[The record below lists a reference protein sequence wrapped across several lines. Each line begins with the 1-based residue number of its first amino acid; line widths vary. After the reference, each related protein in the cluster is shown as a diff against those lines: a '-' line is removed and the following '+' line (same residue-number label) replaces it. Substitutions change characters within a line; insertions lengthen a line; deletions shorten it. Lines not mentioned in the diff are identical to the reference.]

1 MTDSIT
7 NEERIIHNTEED
19 QQWADLLSPVRRQFL
34 VSAGLTAA
42 GLTLGDFETHAQ
54 DLTQDPSGASRFKPI
69 IPPPDVG
76 KSPWG
81 YETYKETPTAPHSIR
96 PGEENGLP
104 KLPRPYTDIKSYH
117 AHFYFDDDTYEKAT
131 LVRKW
136 TLERFPVEL
145 GNWNL
150 EPRGPHVTPS
160 FYFGFTNDLL
170 PIIVPWLQLNSLGLT
185 ILLHPNTDN
194 PRADHLYYTL
204 WVNRSQPV
212 NAYAMPKKA
221 EVEKIFPNL
230 KPTVKLE
237 V

>member
-1 MTDSIT
+1 MAD
-7 NEERIIHNTEED
+7 EERIIQNTEED
-19 QQWADLLSPVRRQFL
+19 QAWADLLSPMRRNFIIGAGL
-34 VSAGLTAA
+34 TAGLTAA
-42 GLTLGDFETHAQ
+42 SIEAAGQEIAAPGN
-54 DLTQDPSGASRFKPI
+54 SNFKPI
-69 IPPPDVG
+69 VPPPDVG

-81 YETYKETPTAPHSIR
+81 YETYKELTARPLSVR
-96 PGEENGLP
+96 PGEERGLP
-104 KLPRPYTDIKSYH
+104 KQPRPYTDIKSYH
-117 AHFYFDDDTYEKAT
+117 AHFYFDEDTYEKAA
-131 LVRKW
+131 LIRKW
-136 TLERFPVEL
+136 SAERFPVEL

-204 WVNRSQPV
+204 WVNRSQAV
-212 NAYAMPKKA
+212 NAYNMPKQPN
-221 EVEKIFPNL
+221 VEKIFPNT